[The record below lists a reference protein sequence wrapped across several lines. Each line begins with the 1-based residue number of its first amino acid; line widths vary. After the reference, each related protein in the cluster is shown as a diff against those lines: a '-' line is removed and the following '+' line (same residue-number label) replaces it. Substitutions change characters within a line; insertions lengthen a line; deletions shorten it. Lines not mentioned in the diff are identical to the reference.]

1 MIVRR
6 HRRREID
13 ENRQDGVLF
22 LVGSLAVVALLHLLT
37 RLFPDTWGGQNI
49 LTGLLILGGYFGM
62 AIGTGPSAGLAST
75 MTPAPEEEAPT
86 VTVCSSSEQ
95 DELRR

>member
-37 RLFPDTWGGQNI
+37 WLFPDTWGGTNI

-62 AIGTGPSAGLAST
+62 VIGLVLLLAS
-75 MTPAPEEEAPT
+75 
-86 VTVCSSSEQ
+86 
-95 DELRR
+95 LRPWIRHRRKKPRR